1 MDDDRWKH
9 ETFWETCKRDWREN
23 EREILFDISWILTLA
38 YWVFIGF

>member
-23 EREILFDISWILTLA
+23 ERAHLLEISIWLTILYWLFIP
-38 YWVFIGF
+38 